1 MIALY
6 AITRH
11 PTPPVTTGRGI
22 RVVASGDLAVV
33 CGPVITSDV
42 TADAL
47 WQHERIV
54 ESLMDDRDVLPV
66 RYGTCLPDD
75 AAAAEAI
82 DKNHASYAALLETVR
97 GAAELAVRVFASADS
112 PPAPLPS
119 AGSMTGTDY
128 LRARARAVDE
138 ESDASTRVHEPLA
151 AIARAA
157 TVAGANRAGELLRA
171 AYLVDRNATES
182 FSARVGDIQT
192 SNPQLRITCTG
203 PWPPYSFARP

>member
-11 PTPPVTTGRGI
+11 PTPPVTTGRGM
-22 RVVASGDLAVV
+22 RVVSSGDLAVV

-75 AAAAEAI
+75 AAAAHAI
-82 DKNHASYAALLETVR
+82 EVNRSTYAALLEAVR
-97 GAAELAVRVFASADS
+97 GAVELAVRVFASAQS
-112 PPAPLPS
+112 PPASLPS
-119 AGSMTGTDY
+119 AGSTTGTDY
-128 LRARARAVDE
+128 LRARARAAEE
-138 ESDASTRVHEPLA
+138 ESDTSARVHEPLA

-157 TVAGANRAGELLRA
+157 TVARASRAGEFLRA
-171 AYLVDRNATES
+171 AYLVDRDATES
-182 FSARVGDIQT
+182 FSARVRDIQ
-192 SNPQLRITCTG
+192 SGNPQLRITCTG